1 MAHSAAC
8 RFSYPNPKGSRRAFV
23 AASAGGLLTVSA
35 LGSLRTA
42 VAQSSGYEP
51 GEAINGTTATFTGG
65 TYAVYADDTLYQY
78 AHDDQGDAYYNT
90 YDGSA
95 WSGWEAYAEQPAP
108 VGWDPAP
115 VVYDDASYVY
125 YTGDD
130 GYLYQQN
137 WDSYGDAVWEDVSG
151 EYTYAAAPYATSR
164 EDNIYLY
171 ATAEDGNVYHKG
183 YNEADGWNAWTA
195 VNEAEYPAKTASKP
209 YSVSWADHENLFWLG
224 EDDKVYWNRYNY
236 ADGEWAGAKEIPA
249 EYGFKCV
256 PYAVGYAP
264 EETLYAFS
272 ANADGGPVYNTFVE
286 GDGWSGWEPWEMS
299 WTAKYQA
306 NAYVKDDALHLVYTG
321 DDDHAYYTSYGAD
334 GWSGEWEDLGDNYG
348 CDSYQYEYEDGL
360 YLTYTGADGSIY
372 WRPYADGGG
381 TLEPTEEPEY

>member
-1 MAHSAAC
+1 MTVSTAS
-8 RFSYPNPKGSRRAFV
+8 RFSYPNPKGTRRAFV

-35 LGSLRTA
+35 AGAFRTA
-42 VAQSSGYEP
+42 AAQDTGYQP
-51 GEAINGTTATFTGG
+51 GEAINSTTATFAGG
-65 TYAVYADDTLYQY
+65 TYTAYANDTLYQY
-78 AHDDQGDAYYNT
+78 AHDDNGDAYYNT

-95 WSGWEAYAEQPAP
+95 WSGWETYEEQPAP

-130 GYLYQQN
+130 GYLYQQS
-137 WDSYGDAVWEDVSG
+137 WDSYGDPAWEDVSG
-151 EYTYAAAPYATSR
+151 DYTYAAAPYATSW

-171 ATAEDGNVYHKG
+171 ATADDGNVYHKG
-183 YNEADGWNAWTA
+183 YNEADGWGTWTA
-195 VNEAEYPAKTASKP
+195 VNDAAVPAKTDAKP
-209 YSVSWADHENLFWLG
+209 YSVSWADHENVFWLG
-224 EDDKVYWNRYNY
+224 ENEKVYWNRYNY
-236 ADGEWAGAKEIPA
+236 ADGEWAGAREIPA
-249 EYGFKCV
+249 DYTFKCV

-264 EETLYAFS
+264 ETALYAFS
-272 ANADGGPVYNTFVE
+272 ANADGGPVYNKFVD
-286 GDGWSGWEPWEMS
+286 GDGWSGWEPWETE

-306 NAYVKDDALHLVYTG
+306 NAYVYDDWLHLVYTA
-321 DDDHAYYTSYGAD
+321 DDDHAYHTYYSAD

-348 CDSYQYEYEDGL
+348 YDSYQYEYEDSL

-381 TLEPTEEPEY
+381 SVEPTEEPDY